1 MKWWWF
7 SLVLFGLT
15 SQFIVKENVMFQK
28 IKEIST
34 TRSNWLITF
43 VVDLDPFELF
53 LNKIE
58 QDLGKAFLATQKVHT
73 ISMFYTPEKKHILAT
88 ILSLQREVEG
98 LNRTK
103 DYLQSQFNDYQSL
116 YYDETAKFKTKRS
129 LFPIIGK
136 ALSFLFGTV
145 SDSDLSKIRRN
156 IKTLAQNQDAIRHIV
171 QDGLTILN
179 TTQTHVSENR
189 HKVNELIE
197 SVQDLG
203 NRLQTF
209 ATDLEKQIEVMG
221 SYLQAYLHMDM
232 IIGEIKDLMN
242 IAGDYLNHLQLQ
254 LNMLSLGHM
263 SPSLI
268 SPGNLRVLLT
278 DIKRR
283 LPATLKIPGDEVKD
297 IWNFYKFLT
306 CSTVLDENKIII
318 IITLPLLDIRDT
330 YEIYKI
336 HNLPVPTT
344 ITDKQSDSSNMVAQY
359 ELEAEV
365 IAANQEK
372 TKYMLLNTN
381 EIDKCSNPLV
391 NFCEIKSPVYPVN
404 LSKLCIIALFAN
416 KENWKTRCT
425 VKVRPNTILPMATYL
440 TDSMWAVTTINE
452 FRITIRCDDNT
463 NMLTDQIINP
473 PTTIIN
479 LKRTCTATSDHLTLL
494 PTYQME
500 STFLTEKTFER
511 FLNTFQ
517 VLNTSLWEP
526 FHAALPN
533 FTKLELPR
541 ELKAI
546 KQIPMNALI
555 EKLRNLRGIENDFEF
570 PNWGVGLSLGLGA
583 IFIGIAIFLYCKF
596 FRNKSWLAKKKGV
609 SSGSNATNDGYQMV
623 TTQIVGTEVPD
634 SREKIPSAPLLK
646 DNARPK
652 TDATSLL
659 RKMYP
664 ELDTSTTS

>member
-1 MKWWWF
+1 
-7 SLVLFGLT
+7 
-15 SQFIVKENVMFQK
+15 MFQK

-58 QDLGKAFLATQKVHT
+58 QDLNKALSATQKVHT

-103 DYLQSQFNDYQSL
+103 DYLQSQFNDYKSL
-116 YYDETAKFKTKRS
+116 YYDETAKFRTKRS

-145 SDSDLSKIRRN
+145 SDSNLSKIRRN

-203 NRLQTF
+203 NRLKTF

-232 IIGEIKDLMN
+232 IKGEIKDLMN

-283 LPATLKIPGDEVKD
+283 LPATLKIPGDEIID
-297 IWNFYKFLT
+297 IWNFYKCLT
-306 CSTVLDENKIII
+306 CSTVLDENRIII
-318 IITLPLLDIRDT
+318 IITLPLLDIRDS
-330 YEIYKI
+330 YAIYKI
-336 HNLPVPTT
+336 HNLPVPTKV
-344 ITDKQSDSSNMVAQY
+344 TDKNSDSSDMVAQY
-359 ELEAEV
+359 ELEAVV

-372 TKYMLLNTN
+372 TKYMLLSNQ

-404 LSKLCIIALFAN
+404 LSKLCVIALFAN

-425 VKVRPNTILPMATYL
+425 VKVRPNTVLPMATYL

-452 FRITIRCDDNT
+452 FRITIRCDDQT
-463 NMLTDQIINP
+463 SMLTDQIINP

-479 LKRTCTATSDHLTLL
+479 LKLTCTATSDHLTLL

-500 STFLTEKTFER
+500 NEESEVGFITH
-511 FLNTFQ
+511 Q
-517 VLNTSLWEP
+517 PSWQSLKFKEYKS
-526 FHAALPN
+526 
-533 FTKLELPR
+533 KLD
-541 ELKAI
+541 I
-546 KQIPMNALI
+546 KY
-555 EKLRNLRGIENDFEF
+555 IENCSTKSRR
-570 PNWGVGLSLGLGA
+570 PLMKRT
-583 IFIGIAIFLYCKF
+583 IG
-596 FRNKSWLAKKKGV
+596 
-609 SSGSNATNDGYQMV
+609 DQ
-623 TTQIVGTEVPD
+623 
-634 SREKIPSAPLLK
+634 SRKPIQKIP
-646 DNARPK
+646 DEMQWMVR
-652 TDATSLL
+652 
-659 RKMYP
+659 
-664 ELDTSTTS
+664 DTA